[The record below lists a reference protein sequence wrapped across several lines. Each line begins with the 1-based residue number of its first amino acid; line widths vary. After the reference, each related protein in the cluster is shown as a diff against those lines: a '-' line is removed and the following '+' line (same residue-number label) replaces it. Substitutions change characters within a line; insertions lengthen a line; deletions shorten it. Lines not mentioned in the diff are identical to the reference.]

1 MKLNQWPRIITVTA
15 ICCAV
20 ISCSSNSDNSR
31 KGLIDV
37 ESAVGK
43 GSVVNLSEIASDI
56 KYVRL
61 ETKAESVIGNVW
73 NVKLSKGKIYVSDN
87 KYTISIFSEDGKFI
101 KKFSRVGRGPEE
113 YVDISTFQV
122 NDTDGGIEI
131 LDRSGRI
138 IRYDAEGN
146 FIEVI
151 DKLYQKA
158 RSQSFVR
165 ISDFI
170 ISSWYINSRS
180 EDQSETKYGVTAY
193 RDSLDILNEKTI
205 TSYSG
210 MKTQQIDGGM
220 MVFMRM
226 DPPSL
231 IKYKDEVKF
240 MVSECDTIFGIDS
253 KGQIS
258 DKYVLSYGKYQAPKG
273 MDFDS
278 YTKNESNFITLA
290 TGFNETERH
299 MLFNFNLRALA
310 PEPIV
315 RTSKGRDGKEDINKN
330 TNVYAIFDKRKGDL
344 KFLNQPQKDKTGFKE
359 DIIGGFP
366 FWPRFTGNQGE
377 LINFRNAI
385 DIIIEAEKNPDDT
398 FMNELASKLTEN
410 DNPVIIIVTPK

>member
-15 ICCAV
+15 IFCAV

-43 GSVVNLSEIASDI
+43 GSIVNLSEIASDI

-61 ETKAESVIGNVW
+61 ETNAESVIGNVW

-131 LDRSGRI
+131 MDRSGRI
-138 IRYDAEGN
+138 IRYDSDGN

-151 DKLYQKA
+151 DKVYQKA
-158 RSQSFVR
+158 RSQSFVK

-170 ISSWYINSRS
+170 VSGWYQTSRL
-180 EDQSETKYGVTAY
+180 EGQMEFKYGVTAY
-193 RDSLDILNEKTI
+193 VDSLNILSEKI
-205 TSYSG
+205 TTSLSS
-210 MKTQQIDGGM
+210 MKMQQVNGGM
-220 MVFMRM
+220 AVYMRI
-226 DPPSL
+226 DPPYL
-231 IKYKDEVKF
+231 IKHKDEVKF
-240 MVSECDTIFGIDS
+240 MMAECDTIFGIDS

-258 DKYVLSYGKYQAPKG
+258 DKYVLGYGKYHSPKD
-273 MDFDS
+273 MDYD
-278 YTKNESNFITLA
+278 THTNNESNFVSLSTA
-290 TGFNETERH
+290 FSETDRF
-299 MLFNFNLRALA
+299 LLLIFNLRAMA
-310 PEPIV
+310 PEPIE
-315 RTSKGRDGKEDINKN
+315 RTSKGLDGKENITKN
-330 TNVYAIFDKRKGDL
+330 TNVYAIFDKKKGNL
-344 KFLNQPQKDKTGFKE
+344 TFLNQPEKGTMGFKE
-359 DIIGGFP
+359 DIKGGFP

-377 LINFRNAI
+377 FVNFRNAI
-385 DIIIEAEKNPDDT
+385 DIIIEAEKNPDDA

-410 DNPVIIIVTPK
+410 DNPVLIIVTPK